1 MVKLDLNLK
10 FQVRVQVFKFS
21 GPLLD
26 TLVVA
31 VVRCAQVF
39 YTENKQRQTADASDC
54 GSLQLQ
60 KCLLFLQNLILFVA
74 WNLPESEPEQPDPQA
89 SKDDSLREPFEET
102 DPTPEWGGDSTNA
115 VVTKDDV
122 VDSSSVLSSFLTW
135 KKDMSMLTKLYDFII
150 G

>member
-1 MVKLDLNLK
+1 M
-10 FQVRVQVFKFS
+10 
-21 GPLLD
+21 P
-26 TLVVA
+26 
-31 VVRCAQVF
+31 
-39 YTENKQRQTADASDC
+39 
-54 GSLQLQ
+54 
-60 KCLLFLQNLILFVA
+60 FLQNLILFVA

-135 KKDMSMLTKLYDFII
+135 NKNILIITK
-150 G
+150 